1 MGTPALP
8 KNSDL
13 SSEQLRFLDRH
24 FGASDEDLHLHLLL
38 HKAPNL
44 LTVLHSQCSDLD
56 SDLLRLQARLARCCV
71 SWIPR
76 SFAAKSA
83 AHSLGLRLQNLSLA
97 TSPRSYFSD
106 SVSWFSEFGS
116 FRFGFFFFWLIFW
129 CLWDFIDGIGS
140 KRFHGV
146 LGQELPQLAQK
157 VLRIEELRSY
167 LGRFSVP
174 YYLNL

>member
-97 TSPRSYFSD
+97 TSSRSYFSH
-106 SVSWFSEFGS
+106 SVSWFSEFVS
-116 FRFGFFFFWLIFW
+116 FRFGFFFF
-129 CLWDFIDGIGS
+129 
-140 KRFHGV
+140 
-146 LGQELPQLAQK
+146 LG
-157 VLRIEELRSY
+157 
-167 LGRFSVP
+167 
-174 YYLNL
+174 